1 MRLFKPAWTC
11 GAAHLPVASLDI
23 RSDAILGKS
32 RDPRAGMGIV
42 LGAFWGPF
50 GETFGIILGTS
61 LGSSLGSFVWG
72 CCVRVPYE
80 NPYEIPYDVPYKNS
94 LGFWHFSS

>member
-32 RDPRAGMGIV
+32 RDSRAGGPLNAIWGDIWDHFGDQF
-42 LGAFWGPF
+42 GAQF
-50 GETFGIILGTS
+50 GVICVGLLCEGS
-61 LGSSLGSFVWG
+61 L
-72 CCVRVPYE
+72 
-80 NPYEIPYDVPYKNS
+80 
-94 LGFWHFSS
+94 